1 MDETDAASPTDSDE
15 SYNLKVNAW
24 HGAAQN
30 GAISLVNSFIGID
43 LIRLGGSDFEVGLL
57 SSLPPLASTLSTL
70 VGARVMS
77 RAKRPHRTTMLLFL
91 AARMAFL
98 GFAVINLVRG
108 PWAPALLVAL
118 VGLMN
123 VPQAV
128 ANVTWQA
135 WITGLFR
142 DRTRPLAFSRRQMM
156 VSLAGIAVPLMGG
169 VVIATVHGV
178 SGYPGLFITAFLVAL
193 VEVWLFSRLRG
204 HPRLQPL
211 PPNFLPAF
219 RRLWADDRFRHYTLA
234 SLPFYLG
241 WVMSWPLFLRY
252 QVVVD
257 HASNLWM
264 AILPA
269 ANAAFSAVMA
279 RVWGRLGDRHPIG
292 VLLPIAIMGLA
303 FVPFVYALGPSLEAL
318 LISSFIG
325 GSAGAGVNMFLL
337 LRLMQV
343 TPEGDRIIGMAL
355 ANTLIGIA
363 SVVGPLLATLLAT
376 FIPMPGV
383 FWIPFGLRFFGGLMF
398 LLAYRWTAHGPPRM
412 TSVPTDR
419 LG

>member
-1 MDETDAASPTDSDE
+1 
-15 SYNLKVNAW
+15 
-24 HGAAQN
+24 
-30 GAISLVNSFIGID
+30 
-43 LIRLGGSDFEVGLL
+43 
-57 SSLPPLASTLSTL
+57 
-70 VGARVMS
+70 
-77 RAKRPHRTTMLLFL
+77 
-91 AARMAFL
+91 
-98 GFAVINLVRG
+98 
-108 PWAPALLVAL
+108 
-118 VGLMN
+118 
-123 VPQAV
+123 
-128 ANVTWQA
+128 
-135 WITGLFR
+135 
-142 DRTRPLAFSRRQMM
+142 

-204 HPRLQPL
+204 HPRLQAL

-219 RRLWADDRFRHYTLA
+219 RRLWADNRFRHYTLA

-269 ANAAFSAVMA
+269 ANAVFSAVMA

-398 LLAYRWTAHGPPRM
+398 LLAYRWTAAGPPRM
-412 TSVPTDR
+412 PSVPTDR
-419 LG
+419 LGRARPGTRASSHTRSAGGSSPSACSTPESECSIAFAATRNSTASQVPWKRSRRPLSPEFRVSTVAVAWGIRLFFMRLPLSGAPPASGAARPPS